1 MKKKIVNKRLKK
13 DGFRVSIFGSA
24 RIKKG
29 TREYN
34 KVYNFAKLLGS
45 EGIDIITGG
54 GPGLMEAANSGHQA
68 GRKDS
73 KTYSIGLNI
82 QLPTEQSPNK
92 SLDIVYEFKRFSKR
106 LDKFMLLS
114 NAVVIAP
121 GGVGTLL
128 EFFYTWQLVQTEK
141 INNIP
146 IILMGREY
154 PKLIKWIEKN
164 PLEKG
169 YISKKDMD
177 LLFIAKKSTHA
188 AKRIKKAFQEYQEKK
203 SNLSKPS

>member
-1 MKKKIVNKRLKK
+1 MNKVKKKFVNRRLKK
-13 DGFRVSIFGSA
+13 NRFRVSIFGSA

-29 TREYN
+29 TREYK

-45 EGIDIITGG
+45 EGIDIVTGG

-68 GRKDS
+68 GRKNS
-73 KTYSIGLNI
+73 ETSSIGLNI
-82 QLPTEQSPNK
+82 KLPTEQRPNK
-92 SLDIVYEFKRFSKR
+92 SLDIVYHFDRFSKR

-128 EFFYTWQLVQTEK
+128 EFFYTWQLVQTKK
-141 INNIP
+141 IHNIP

-154 PKLIKWIEKN
+154 PKLIKWIKEN
-164 PLEKG
+164 PLKKG
-169 YISKKDMD
+169 YVGKDDMD

-188 AKRIKKAFQEYQEKK
+188 AKRIKKAFQEYQDKK
-203 SNLSKPS
+203 